1 MSVVKSETNLTIV
14 LTKRKDI
21 LAIKQST
28 GVHGER
34 PDTVLVE
41 YDKIPELI
49 RQLQEI
55 EKDRTRTKLLDMSN
69 YEIESLTSADWESIP
84 EEERREAVSTLLTN
98 IQATHN
104 ELVALIRPENET
116 E

>member
-1 MSVVKSETNLTIV
+1 
-14 LTKRKDI
+14 
-21 LAIKQST
+21 
-28 GVHGER
+28 
-34 PDTVLVE
+34 
-41 YDKIPELI
+41 
-49 RQLQEI
+49 
-55 EKDRTRTKLLDMSN
+55 MSN